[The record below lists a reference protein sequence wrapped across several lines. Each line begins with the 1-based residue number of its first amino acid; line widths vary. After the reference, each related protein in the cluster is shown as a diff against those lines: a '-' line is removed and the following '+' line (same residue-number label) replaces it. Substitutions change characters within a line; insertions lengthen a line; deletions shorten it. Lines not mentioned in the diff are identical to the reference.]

1 MPWRSGSHIDGKR
14 VQGPLETPPDDHRP
28 RHARYVGP
36 GRQAAS
42 QVRPCR
48 RTAIG
53 RRAIIRHPM
62 SEAPDSGS
70 AEPFWERAYQDDG
83 ADAFG
88 RPSSE
93 IVSLAERLPEAASV
107 LDAGCGEGRNA
118 RFLAARGF
126 RVDAFDVSA
135 AGIDKLTRM
144 AARDGVH
151 VNAWTDDL
159 NSFRYSR
166 CYDLIISHGVLH
178 LLERDVWSRVIA
190 QMQAHTR
197 PGGANVVAVFT
208 DEIAP
213 PDDLAPFV
221 RGLFKAGE
229 LAGRY
234 ANWRQEQATSYVLE
248 DEHPGGVRHRHAID
262 KVVAWK
268 E

>member
-1 MPWRSGSHIDGKR
+1 MT
-14 VQGPLETPPDDHRP
+14 ET
-28 RHARYVGP
+28 
-36 GRQAAS
+36 
-42 QVRPCR
+42 
-48 RTAIG
+48 
-53 RRAIIRHPM
+53 
-62 SEAPDSGS
+62 PDSGCT
-70 AEPFWERAYQDDG
+70 EPFWERAYQDDG

-144 AARDGVH
+144 AARDGLH
-151 VNAWTDDL
+151 INAWTDDL
-159 NSFRYSR
+159 HTFRYSR

-234 ANWRQEQATSYVLE
+234 AEWRQEQATSYVLE

>member
-1 MPWRSGSHIDGKR
+1 MI
-14 VQGPLETPPDDHRP
+14 
-28 RHARYVGP
+28 
-36 GRQAAS
+36 
-42 QVRPCR
+42 
-48 RTAIG
+48 
-53 RRAIIRHPM
+53 
-62 SEAPDSGS
+62 EAPDSGS

-144 AARDGVH
+144 AARDGLH

-159 NSFRYSR
+159 NTFRYSR

-178 LLERDVWSRVIA
+178 LLEREVWSRVIA
-190 QMQAHTR
+190 RMKAHTR

-234 ANWRQEQATSYVLE
+234 AEWRQELTSSYVPE